1 MPPGTALV
9 LRGAPPAPR
18 VAPADHRRAHTRL
31 PEPCELHGLPVAPVA
46 RAVIDTVRYLSDV
59 DDVRALLAEA
69 VQRGF
74 TSPRALR
81 HELETGS

>member
-1 MPPGTALV
+1 M
-9 LRGAPPAPR
+9 
-18 VAPADHRRAHTRL
+18 
-31 PEPCELHGLPVAPVA
+31 
-46 RAVIDTVRYLSDV
+46 IDTVRYLSDV